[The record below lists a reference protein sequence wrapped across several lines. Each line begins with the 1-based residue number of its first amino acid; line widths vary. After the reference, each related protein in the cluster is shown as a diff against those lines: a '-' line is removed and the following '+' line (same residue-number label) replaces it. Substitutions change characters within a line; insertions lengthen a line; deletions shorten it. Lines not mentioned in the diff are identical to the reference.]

1 MPAISGRQM
10 RGCARA
16 GFFLSFRY
24 RVFRAGRPD
33 QEGMIMIAGGS
44 PGAPSS
50 ILGESGISWGWL
62 LALGLLMTLLGLVGL
77 GMTYWL
83 TVVAVFW
90 CGVLAIVGGIAQ
102 ILDAFHHKSWKGIV
116 WHVIIG
122 LIYVAAGLAMVT
134 MPVASALWLTL
145 FLAVSLVV
153 VGFVRIVMAFQ
164 IRGQGPV
171 WIAVLLS
178 GVISVAWRDGVRNSR
193 AARSGRTGDI
203 RGPVGLGSLLGVGH
217 RSVRG
222 D

>member
-1 MPAISGRQM
+1 M
-10 RGCARA
+10 A
-16 GFFLSFRY
+16 GASS
-24 RVFRAGRPD
+24 A
-33 QEGMIMIAGGS
+33 A
-44 PGAPSS
+44 ASS
-50 ILGESGISWGWL
+50 ILVKNEISWGWL
-62 LALGLLMTLLGLVGL
+62 LALGILMTLLGLVGL

-90 CGVLAIVGGIAQ
+90 CGVLAIVGGVAQ

-122 LIYVAAGLAMVT
+122 LIYIAAGLAMVA

-153 VGFVRIVMAFQ
+153 VGFARIVMAFQ

-178 GVISVAWRDGVRNSR
+178 GAISLALGAMVYGTVVPPGADALATSEGQLAWVRSWGWVIGLFVAIELIAEGVALISLAF
-193 AARSGRTGDI
+193 AAKST
-203 RGPVGLGSLLGVGH
+203 PHNQAPEAATAS
-217 RSVRG
+217 SS
-222 D
+222 